1 VVAVAAGILLA
12 SVPVRVEREMR
23 GINFAN
29 ITYGTHGGW
38 RKSTRDLPHVWT
50 SERATLFLE
59 PRATDVEIPLRAL
72 FARFTGPVT
81 VEMYVNG
88 KAVDRT
94 TLTDSAW
101 RWVRLSLPSESRR
114 YLQLDLR
121 VSPTYSSPDAPPG
134 TPDAKAMGVM
144 VGQLRAVAQAAR

>member
-1 VVAVAAGILLA
+1 
-12 SVPVRVEREMR
+12 
-23 GINFAN
+23 
-29 ITYGTHGGW
+29 
-38 RKSTRDLPHVWT
+38 
-50 SERATLFLE
+50 
-59 PRATDVEIPLRAL
+59 
-72 FARFTGPVT
+72 
-81 VEMYVNG
+81 MYVNG